1 MTAYIQTFLFLICS
15 NIFMCFAWYAHLK
28 NLNNKPLW
36 LAIIMS
42 WGVALF
48 EYVFQVPGN
57 RIGFNQASLSL
68 AQLKIIQEVI
78 TLSVFV
84 IFAVYYMDQRLNWNY
99 LYAGFCLVGAV
110 YFIFKPV

>member
-1 MTAYIQTFLFLICS
+1 MPAYIQTILFLICS
-15 NIFMCFAWYAHLK
+15 NIFMTFAWSAHLK
-28 NLNNKPLW
+28 NLNSKPLW

-42 WGVALF
+42 WGVAFF

-78 TLSVFV
+78 TLSVF
-84 IFAVYYMDQRLNWNY
+84 ILFAVYYMDQPINWNY
-99 LYAGFCLVGAV
+99 LYAGLCLVGAV
-110 YFIFKPV
+110 YFIFKPI